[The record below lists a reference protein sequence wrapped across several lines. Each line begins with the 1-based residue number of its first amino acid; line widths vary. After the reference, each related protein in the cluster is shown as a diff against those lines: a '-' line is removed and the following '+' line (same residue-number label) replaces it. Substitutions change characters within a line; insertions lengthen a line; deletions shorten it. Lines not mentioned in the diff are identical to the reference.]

1 MNSKETNMANLKDYR
16 KKELSYYII
25 ANIAVLLLLLDSFH
39 FSQFEI
45 QIIEIISN
53 FIRISILSSVIYIL
67 TFIADGLFSSDLK
80 IWLIGGH
87 SPGEKIFSK
96 IQNGTFDKRFTCE
109 EAQKIYSKIYESLP
123 KEKKDRFLYENAEW
137 YKIYNKYRNV
147 TMIMVSNRDFLL
159 CRDIYFSTIINII
172 IYLGLTFVFKT
183 IVFDWRY
190 IGYLTVM
197 LILSN
202 LGTRNKGSRFVS
214 NVIAL
219 DIANYNKTQKNEGE

>member
-1 MNSKETNMANLKDYR
+1 MKNLKNYR
-16 KKELSYYII
+16 DKELRYFII
-25 ANIAVLLLLLDSFH
+25 ANIAVLLLLSDFFH

-45 QIIEIISN
+45 QIIEIISK
-53 FIRISILSSVIYIL
+53 FIKISIISSIIYVL
-67 TFIADGLFSSDLK
+67 TFVVDSLFSSELK
-80 IWLIGGH
+80 ILLIGRH

-96 IQNGTFDKRFTCE
+96 IQNGTFDKRFNCE

-123 KEKKDRFLYENAEW
+123 KEKKDKFRFENAEW
-137 YKIYNKYRNV
+137 YKIYNKYRED

-172 IYLGLTFVFKT
+172 IYLCLTFLLKT

-197 LILSN
+197 LIFSN
-202 LGTRNKGSRFVS
+202 LGTRNRGSRFVS
-214 NVIAL
+214 NVIAF

>member
-1 MNSKETNMANLKDYR
+1 MKNLKNYR
-16 KKELSYYII
+16 DKELRYYII
-25 ANIAVLLLLLDSFH
+25 ANIAVLLLLLDFFH

-53 FIRISILSSVIYIL
+53 FIKISIISSMVYVL

-80 IWLIGGH
+80 ILLIGGH
-87 SPGEKIFSK
+87 SPGKKIFSK
-96 IQNGTFDKRFTCE
+96 IQNSTFDERFTCE

-123 KEKKDRFLYENAEW
+123 KEKKDKFRFENAEW
-137 YKIYNKYRNV
+137 YKIYNKYREV
-147 TMIMVSNRDFLL
+147 KMIMVSNRDFLL
-159 CRDIYFSTIINII
+159 CRDIYFSTIVNII
-172 IYLGLTFVFKT
+172 IYLGLTFVLKT

-202 LGTRNKGSRFVS
+202 LGTRNKSRRLVN

-219 DIANYNKTQKNEGE
+219 DIANYKTQKMKENNHG

>member
-1 MNSKETNMANLKDYR
+1 MKNLKKYR

-25 ANIAVLLLLLDSFH
+25 ANIAMLLLLSDFFH

-53 FIRISILSSVIYIL
+53 FIKISIISSIIYVL
-67 TFIADGLFSSDLK
+67 TFIADGLFSSELK
-80 IWLIGGH
+80 IKLIGGH

-96 IQNGTFDKRFTCE
+96 IQNSTFDERFTCE

-123 KEKKDRFLYENAEW
+123 KEKKDKFRFENAEW
-137 YKIYNKYRNV
+137 YKIYNKYRENI
-147 TMIMVSNRDFLL
+147 MIKVSNRDFLL
-159 CRDIYFSTIINII
+159 CRDIYFSTIVNII
-172 IYLGLTFVFKT
+172 IYLGLTFVFKK

-190 IGYLTVM
+190 ISYLTLM

-202 LGTRNKGSRFVS
+202 IGTRNKGSRLVN
-214 NVIAL
+214 NVIAV
-219 DIANYNKTQKNEGE
+219 DIANYKETQRMKENNHG

>member
-1 MNSKETNMANLKDYR
+1 MNNLKNYR
-16 KKELSYYII
+16 NEELSYYII
-25 ANIAVLLLLLDSFH
+25 ANIAVLLLLLDFFH
-39 FSQFEI
+39 FSQFEDNI
-45 QIIEIISN
+45 QITEIISN
-53 FIRISILSSVIYIL
+53 ILNVSIISSIIYVF
-67 TFIADGLFSSDLK
+67 TFIADGLFNSDIK

-109 EAQKIYSKIYESLP
+109 EAQKIYSKIYELLP
-123 KEKKDRFLYENAEW
+123 KEKKDKFRFENAEW
-137 YKIYNKYRNV
+137 YKIYNKYRED
-147 TMIMVSNRDFLL
+147 TMIMVSNKDFLL

-172 IYLGLTFVFKT
+172 IYLGLTFIFKT
-183 IVFDWRY
+183 IAFDWRY

-219 DIANYNKTQKNEGE
+219 DIANYNKIQKMKENNHG

>member
-1 MNSKETNMANLKDYR
+1 MKNLKKYR
-16 KKELSYYII
+16 KKELSSYII
-25 ANIAVLLLLLDSFH
+25 ANIAVMLFLSGFFH

-53 FIRISILSSVIYIL
+53 FIKISIISSVIYIL
-67 TFIADGLFSSDLK
+67 TFIADGLFSSEFK

-96 IQNGTFDKRFTCE
+96 IKKGTFDKRFTCE

-123 KEKKDRFLYENAEW
+123 KEKKDKFIYENAEW

-147 TMIMVSNRDFLL
+147 KMIMVSNRDFLL
-159 CRDIYFSTIINII
+159 CRDIYFSTIVNII
-172 IYLGLTFVFKT
+172 IYLVLTFLLKA

-214 NVIAL
+214 NVIAF
-219 DIANYNKTQKNEGE
+219 DIANYNETKK

>member
-1 MNSKETNMANLKDYR
+1 MKNLKNYR
-16 KKELSYYII
+16 NKELSYYII
-25 ANIAVLLLLLDSFH
+25 ANIAVLLLLLDFFH
-39 FSQFEI
+39 FSQFEDNI
-45 QIIEIISN
+45 QITEIISN
-53 FIRISILSSVIYIL
+53 ILNVSIISSIIYVF
-67 TFIADGLFSSDLK
+67 TFIADGLFNSDIK

-109 EAQKIYSKIYESLP
+109 EAQKIYSKIYELLP
-123 KEKKDRFLYENAEW
+123 KEKKDKFRFENAEW
-137 YKIYNKYRNV
+137 YKIYNKYRED
-147 TMIMVSNRDFLL
+147 TMIMVSNKDFLL

-172 IYLGLTFVFKT
+172 IYLGLTFIFKT
-183 IVFDWRY
+183 IAFDWRY

-219 DIANYNKTQKNEGE
+219 DIANYNKIQKMKENNHG